1 MGLVVKYDGDGQHF
15 EPLES
20 GLHHA
25 VCYAV
30 YDLGTHYDE
39 RWEKRSRRVLIMW
52 EIPNERIDIERDGK
66 MQNLPRAISK
76 RYTLSLHPKSG
87 LRRDLEGWRG
97 KAFTDDELNG
107 FDLHDLLR
115 ANCMLQVVHKEG
127 NNRTFA
133 NISSVSRLMKGLNKL
148 EPENGLKFYSFDDGG
163 SLPDGTPEWVAD
175 KIHTADE
182 WQQEFPD
189 MTQSGY
195 ANGYEG
201 LDNDGET
208 IADHEASFRP
218 DGDVP
223 F

>member
-1 MGLVVKYDGDGQHF
+1 MGLVVKFDGDGQHF
-15 EPLES
+15 EPLDS

-52 EIPNERIDIERDGK
+52 EVPNERIDIERDGK

-97 KAFTDDELNG
+97 KSFSDDELAG
-107 FDLHDLLR
+107 FDLQNLLG

-133 NISSVSRLMKGLNKL
+133 NISSVSRLMKGLSKI
-148 EPENGLKFYSFDDGG
+148 EPENAPKFFSFDDGG
-163 SLPDGTPEWVAD
+163 ALPEGTPEWVAD
-175 KIHTADE
+175 IIHTADE
-182 WQQEFPD
+182 WQQEYPEEPA
-189 MTQSGY
+189 SKYAKGY
-195 ANGYEG
+195 DGI
-201 LDNDGET
+201 DNDGET
-208 IADHEASFRP
+208 ISDDARAFHP
-218 DGDVP
+218 NGDVP